1 MNRKMMSIVFAAL
14 ITVSGALAQGRT
26 LELSLSQA
34 LEIAL
39 SDNPTI
45 KVANLEIERYKYVKR
60 EVVGNHL
67 PQVSVNSQ
75 YSYSAVKQTMSKNN
89 GISLGADNIINTAA
103 SISVPLFVPAVYST
117 LKMTATQREMAVESA
132 RSSRLSLINET
143 KKAYYNVLLAE
154 QLLRVL
160 MGSEQTIRQTVD
172 DTRSKYEA
180 GLASEYD
187 LLTAEVQLSNLQPTI
202 IQTRESIELS
212 KLMLKMYLS
221 VPEDVNIMV
230 TGSLDD
236 FKAEVLAQDG
246 GLSTDVSQ
254 NSDIRTLDLQK
265 ELLRRQLKL
274 SRTSR
279 MPTLAAFGNIS
290 WYLSDVNLNFGSM
303 MGGGAMGGGASG
315 GGESTEMYSP
325 GYTRAA
331 AGSTKTTGPLWGQW
345 PMTFGA
351 QLSIPIFAGLTNV
364 NKDKQLKNSIA
375 QLDLQRDYAYE
386 GMKVQVSSAVSSLLT
401 AREKMKANEK
411 TMEQARKAYTITR
424 TRYEAGSGTILEL
437 NSAELSLTQASLNY
451 SQAIYDYLSAK
462 ADYDKITG
470 TETIE

>member
-1 MNRKMMSIVFAAL
+1 MNKKMMMFTVCFAL
-14 ITVSGALAQGRT
+14 ITVSGAFAQGRT
-26 LELSLSQA
+26 LELSLTQA

-45 KVANLEIERYKYVKR
+45 KVANLEIERYKYVRR
-60 EVVGNHL
+60 EAIGNHL

-89 GISLGADNIINTAA
+89 GISLGADNTINTAA
-103 SISVPLFVPAVYST
+103 SITIPLFAPAVYST
-117 LKMTATQREMAVESA
+117 LKMTRTQQEMAVESA
-132 RSSRLSLINET
+132 RSSRLTLINET

-154 QLLRVL
+154 QSLEVLLS
-160 MGSEQTIRQTVD
+160 SEKTIKETVE
-172 DTRSKYEA
+172 DTRNKYNA

-202 IQTRESIELS
+202 IQTRESIGVS

-221 VPEDVNIMV
+221 IPEDVDIAV
-230 TGSLDD
+230 TGTLDD
-236 FKAEVLAQDG
+236 FKADVLAQSAD
-246 GLSTDVSQ
+246 LSTDVSQ
-254 NSDIRTLDLQK
+254 NTDIRTLDLQK

-303 MGGGAMGGGASG
+303 MGGEGSS
-315 GGESTEMYSP
+315 GGESSGRYNA
-325 GYTRAA
+325 GYTRAS
-331 AGSTKTTGPLWGQW
+331 STKMTGPLWGQW

-364 NKDKQLKNSIA
+364 NKDKQIKNNMA
-375 QLDLQRDYAYE
+375 QMDLQRDYAVE
-386 GMKVQVSSAVSSLLT
+386 GMKVQVSNAISTLHT
-401 AREKMKANEK
+401 ARQTMTANEK
-411 TMEQARKAYTITR
+411 TVEQASKAYAITQ
-424 TRYEAGSGTILEL
+424 TRYDAGAGTILEL
-437 NSAELSLTQASLNY
+437 NSAELSLTQARLNY
-451 SQAIYDYLSAK
+451 SQAIYDYLSAR
-462 ADYDKITG
+462 ADYDKIIG
-470 TETIE
+470 TEKID

>member
-1 MNRKMMSIVFAAL
+1 MMSIVCFAL
-14 ITVSGALAQGRT
+14 ITVSGAFAQGRT
-26 LELSLSQA
+26 LELSLTQA

-45 KVANLEIERYKYVKR
+45 KVANLEIERYKYVRR
-60 EVVGNHL
+60 EAIGNHL

-89 GISLGADNIINTAA
+89 GISLGADNTINTAA
-103 SISVPLFVPAVYST
+103 SITVPLFAPAVYST
-117 LKMTATQREMAVESA
+117 LKMTRTQREMAVESA
-132 RSSRLSLINET
+132 RGSRLTLINET

-154 QLLRVL
+154 QSLSVLL
-160 MGSEQTIRQTVD
+160 GSEQTIKETVE
-172 DTRSKYEA
+172 DTRNKYNA

-202 IQTRESIELS
+202 IQTRESIEVS

-221 VPEDVNIMV
+221 VPEDVDIAV
-230 TGSLDD
+230 TGTLDD
-236 FKAEVLAQDG
+236 FKADVLAQSVY
-246 GLSTDVSQ
+246 LSTDVSQ
-254 NSDIRTLDLQK
+254 NTDIRTLDLQK

-274 SRTSR
+274 SHTSR

-303 MGGGAMGGGASG
+303 MGGGGAP
-315 GGESTEMYSP
+315 GGETSGIYNS
-325 GYTRAA
+325 GFTRASS
-331 AGSTKTTGPLWGQW
+331 GKTTGPLWGQW

-364 NKDKQLKNSIA
+364 NKDKQIKNNIA
-375 QLDLQRDYAYE
+375 QLDLQRDYAVE
-386 GMKVQVSSAVSSLLT
+386 GMRVQVNNAISSLVT
-401 AREKMKANEK
+401 ARETMTANEK
-411 TMEQARKAYTITR
+411 TVQQAQKAYTITQ
-424 TRYEAGSGTILEL
+424 TRYDAGAGTILEL
-437 NSAELSLTQASLNY
+437 NSAELSLTQARLNY

-462 ADYDKITG
+462 ADYDKIIG
-470 TETIE
+470 TERID